1 MLAHSLLEN
10 AALESILAIGTKT
23 TEHLFVYL
31 DEFERAK
38 LAPVFLLHLV
48 VLETV
53 SAVWQSSQKLPLVGF
68 RF

>member
-1 MLAHSLLEN
+1 VPANSLLEN
-10 AALESILAIGTKT
+10 ASLESILAIGNKT

-48 VLETV
+48 VFETF

>member
-1 MLAHSLLEN
+1 MPAHSLLKN
-10 AALESILAIGTKT
+10 ASLESILAIGIKI
-23 TEHLFVYL
+23 TEHLFVCL

-48 VLETV
+48 AFETV
-53 SAVWQSSQKLPLVGF
+53 SAVWRSSQTLPLVGF